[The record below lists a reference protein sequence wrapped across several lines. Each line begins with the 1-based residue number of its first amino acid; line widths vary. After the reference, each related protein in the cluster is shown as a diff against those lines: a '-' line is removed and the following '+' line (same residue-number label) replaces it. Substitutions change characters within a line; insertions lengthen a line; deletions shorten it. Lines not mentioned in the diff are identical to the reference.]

1 LDKTKHALKMRLYRQ
16 VCFVHQAISHLRIP
30 SEKKNL
36 TYVAEENIRRNIL
49 FHLKADGNSAL
60 YSNRL
65 WLDYIVENGKSML
78 TKILLK

>member
-1 LDKTKHALKMRLYRQ
+1 MRLYVRSVVCTRQ
-16 VCFVHQAISHLRIP
+16 SLSYVFHQ
-30 SEKKNL
+30 KKNL